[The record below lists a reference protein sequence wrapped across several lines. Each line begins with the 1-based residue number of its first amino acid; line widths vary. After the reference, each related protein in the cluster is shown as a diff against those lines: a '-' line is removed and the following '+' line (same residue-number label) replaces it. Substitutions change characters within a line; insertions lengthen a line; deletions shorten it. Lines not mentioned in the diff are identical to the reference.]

1 MGNNSVKNITYN
13 RKARFD
19 YEILEKIEAGIVL
32 AGTEVKSLR
41 QGQANLKEAY
51 AVFRDHEVFL
61 TGMHIPPYEH
71 GNRFNL
77 DPDRDRK
84 LLLHK
89 REILRLQLKIKQ
101 DGLALVPLSLYFKG
115 KRVKVEL
122 GLGKGKKLYDKRD
135 SERKRS
141 AEREMRSLET

>member
-1 MGNNSVKNITYN
+1 MGNDSVKIISYN

-19 YEILEKIEAGIVL
+19 YEILEKIEAGLVL

-41 QGQANLKEAY
+41 NGQANLKEAY
-51 AVFRDHEVFL
+51 AVFRNHEVFL
-61 TGMHIPPYEH
+61 IGMHIPPYEH
-71 GNRFNL
+71 GNRFNP
-77 DPDRDRK
+77 DPDRERK

-101 DGLALVPLSLYFKG
+101 DGLALVPLCLYFQG

-122 GLGKGKKLYDKRD
+122 GLGRGKKLYDKRE
-135 SERKRS
+135 SMKKRS
-141 AEREMRSLET
+141 AERDMRASGN